1 MGAATWDPIPVRRL
15 LVIIPTK
22 RIPNKI
28 RRHTHLAQLLL
39 TALVSRLLHFARLE
53 ALRYAVDDVAHLVHE
68 EVGDGLLVA
77 GVLAAAR
84 KAGRSMR
91 HGHASEATS
100 QR

>member
-1 MGAATWDPIPVRRL
+1 MGPHPR
-15 LVIIPTK
+15 PPPPGHH
-22 RIPNKI
+22 PNQEYLQQKTTTY
-28 RRHTHLAQLLL
+28 THLAQLLL

-53 ALRYAVDDVAHLVHE
+53 ALRYAVDDVADLVHE